1 MRQPAKIDYQQL
13 KRGFC
18 FPPARYC
25 LDAALVQEY
34 RELVGESDVMVGQR
48 GLAPPL
54 LVAAGAMSALS
65 EGIAFP
71 PGSVHVSQEFCFHEI
86 VPVGAVVDCTSSVI
100 ARQQR
105 GSLCL
110 LSLEIVARDDGGQL
124 LLSGKL
130 GFILPVTGETSGI

>member
-1 MRQPAKIDYQQL
+1 MQRSAKIDYHQL
-13 KRGFC
+13 ERGFS

-34 RELVGESDVMVGQR
+34 RDLLGESDVMAGQI

-54 LVAAGAMSALS
+54 LVAAGAMGALS

-71 PGSVHVSQEFCFHEI
+71 PGSVHVSQEFCFHET
-86 VPVGAVVDCTSSVI
+86 VPVGAVVNCTSSVV

-105 GSLCL
+105 GNLCL
-110 LSLEIVARDDGGQL
+110 LNLEIVVRDDGGRL

-130 GFILPVTGETSGI
+130 GFVLPVTGESSGI